1 MCVGDTGA
9 NIVQVSPRSIN
20 LLSKV
25 KRYDFMDRG
34 VAYTLS
40 YVSDTEYLGQCISDV
55 EYRVSTDVMHAA
67 SLIFRTVISIHLLL
81 TYLQM

>member
-25 KRYDFMDRG
+25 KRCDFMDRG

-67 SLIFRTVISIHLLL
+67 PLIFRTVISIHLLL